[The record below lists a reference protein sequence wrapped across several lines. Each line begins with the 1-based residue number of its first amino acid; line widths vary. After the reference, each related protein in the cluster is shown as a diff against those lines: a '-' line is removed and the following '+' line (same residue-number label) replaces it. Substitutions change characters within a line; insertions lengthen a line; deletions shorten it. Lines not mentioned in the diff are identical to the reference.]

1 MTVLCVIEQTTIEWR
16 DIFQRFFPKEP
27 KSTIGGTQMKRSILL
42 SAAMVIAT
50 SAFAEKEEKIRW
62 SQLPAAVQKT
72 MTDNAGGGK
81 IEEIEKETK
90 MKDGKTVTVYEAEVK
105 KPGGRKIE
113 IKVGED
119 GRLIE
124 LKDD

>member
-1 MTVLCVIEQTTIEWR
+1 
-16 DIFQRFFPKEP
+16 
-27 KSTIGGTQMKRSILL
+27 MKRSILL

-50 SAFAEKEEKIRW
+50 SAFAEKEEKVRW

-105 KPGGRKIE
+105 KPDGRKIE

>member
-1 MTVLCVIEQTTIEWR
+1 M
-16 DIFQRFFPKEP
+16 
-27 KSTIGGTQMKRSILL
+27 
-42 SAAMVIAT
+42 SAAMAIAT

-62 SQLPAAVQKT
+62 SQLPVAVQKT
-72 MTDNAGGGK
+72 ITDNAGGGK

-90 MKDGKTVTVYEAEVK
+90 TKDGKTVTVYEAEVK
-105 KPGGRKIE
+105 KPGGEKVE

-124 LKDD
+124 VKAA

>member
-1 MTVLCVIEQTTIEWR
+1 
-16 DIFQRFFPKEP
+16 
-27 KSTIGGTQMKRSILL
+27 MKRSILL

-62 SQLPAAVQKT
+62 SQLPGAVQKT
-72 MTDNAGGGK
+72 MTDNAGDGK

-90 MKDGKTVTVYEAEVK
+90 MKDGKAVTIYEAEVK
-105 KPGGRKIE
+105 KPGGGKIE

-124 LKDD
+124 VKAA

>member
-1 MTVLCVIEQTTIEWR
+1 
-16 DIFQRFFPKEP
+16 
-27 KSTIGGTQMKRSILL
+27 MKRSILL

-62 SQLPAAVQKT
+62 SQLPGAVQKT
-72 MTDNAGGGK
+72 ITDNAGDGK

-90 MKDGKTVTVYEAEVK
+90 TKEGMTITIYEAEVK
-105 KPGGRKIE
+105 KPGGGRIG

-124 LKDD
+124 VKAA

>member
-1 MTVLCVIEQTTIEWR
+1 
-16 DIFQRFFPKEP
+16 
-27 KSTIGGTQMKRSILL
+27 MKRSILL
-42 SAAMVIAT
+42 SAAMVLAT
-50 SAFAEKEEKIRW
+50 SALAGTEEKVNW

-72 MTDNAGGGK
+72 ITDNAGGGK

-90 MKDGKTVTVYEAEVK
+90 THDGKTVTVYEAEVK
-105 KPGGRKIE
+105 KPGGKKIE

>member
-1 MTVLCVIEQTTIEWR
+1 
-16 DIFQRFFPKEP
+16 
-27 KSTIGGTQMKRSILL
+27 MKRSILL

-50 SAFAEKEEKIRW
+50 SAYAEKEEKVRW
-62 SQLPAAVQKT
+62 SQLPSAVQKT

-90 MKDGKTVTVYEAEVK
+90 TKDGKIVTVYEAEVK
-105 KPGGRKIE
+105 KPGGEKVE
-113 IKVGED
+113 IKVAED

-124 LKDD
+124 LKDG

>member
-1 MTVLCVIEQTTIEWR
+1 
-16 DIFQRFFPKEP
+16 
-27 KSTIGGTQMKRSILL
+27 MKRSILL

-50 SAFAEKEEKIRW
+50 SAFAEKEEKVRW

-105 KPGGRKIE
+105 KTGGRKIE

>member
-1 MTVLCVIEQTTIEWR
+1 
-16 DIFQRFFPKEP
+16 
-27 KSTIGGTQMKRSILL
+27 MKRSILL

-50 SAFAEKEEKIRW
+50 SATSALAGKEEKIHW

-72 MTDNAGGGK
+72 ITDNAGGGK
-81 IEEIEKETK
+81 IEEIGKETRTH
-90 MKDGKTVTVYEAEVK
+90 DGKTVTVYEAEVN
-105 KPGGRKIE
+105 KPGGEKVG

-124 LKDD
+124 LNSA